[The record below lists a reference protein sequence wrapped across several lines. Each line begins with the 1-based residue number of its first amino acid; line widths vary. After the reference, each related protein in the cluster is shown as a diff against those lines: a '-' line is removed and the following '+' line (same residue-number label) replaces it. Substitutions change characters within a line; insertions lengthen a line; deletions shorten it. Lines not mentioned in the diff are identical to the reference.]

1 MSDWHEIPIR
11 VRYSETD
18 AMGLLHHANY
28 IAYFE
33 IARTEL
39 FRAYGG
45 DYRAMEERGFFLV
58 VVSVECKYKRPARY
72 DDQLTVKVRLER
84 WTGAKLVH
92 EYEVIR
98 GQELIAAGRTVLACV
113 NRQGE
118 VQRMTQELLYPVD
131 QNVISPGTSGIS
143 TGNANKAISGQDML

>member
-1 MSDWHEIPIR
+1 MSDWQEVPIR

-28 IAYFE
+28 ITYFE

-39 FRAYGG
+39 FRVRGG

-72 DDQLTVKVRLER
+72 DDQLIIKVRLDQ

-92 EYEVIR
+92 EYEVLR
-98 GQELIAAGRTVLACV
+98 SGETIATGRTVLACV
-113 NRQGE
+113 DRQGE
-118 VQRMTQELLYPVD
+118 VQRITEELLYP
-131 QNVISPGTSGIS
+131 SR
-143 TGNANKAISGQDML
+143 

>member
-1 MSDWHEIPIR
+1 MTELEMSDWQEIPIR

-28 IAYFE
+28 ITYFE

-39 FRAYGG
+39 FRARGG

-72 DDQLTVKVRLER
+72 DDQLVVKVRLDQ

-92 EYEVIR
+92 EYEVHR
-98 GQELIAAGRTVLACV
+98 SGETIATGRTVLACV
-113 NRQGE
+113 DRQGE
-118 VQRMTQELLYPVD
+118 VQRITEELLYP
-131 QNVISPGTSGIS
+131 SR
-143 TGNANKAISGQDML
+143 